1 MGYRLL
7 AFWINRHPGVIVAC
21 WTAFFI
27 IFGSFSSGLPSIVSG
42 PGLKPEGSSIVVQQ
56 LLEERA
62 GIPEEPIW
70 VVFERNDATSG
81 NEFDKVISDTLKRM
95 SDVKGLQF
103 VLSPLKHPNLKSAN
117 AAYAV
122 VEVEQSSEGQASAIR
137 HIRSLLPVSPS
148 VSIQLTGKG
157 IVQEDVN
164 RASMQD
170 FKRVERIGI
179 PVAFLILWIAF
190 GGILYALIPV
200 LTGLVTVS
208 ASMGIMAVI
217 GRAYELELSNFIL
230 NVIPMTGLALSLD
243 FAFILTSRFKEEIK
257 QGHADTAV
265 RTTLLTSGRAVF
277 YSAACVICGLVAVA
291 FIPMP
296 MFVTSALSSIV
307 VVSLATVVSLSLV
320 PAILRLTAPWLQAKE
335 RKSLYPTS
343 SYLLWST
350 WAERVIRRPFRMF
363 MAAVVWLLAM
373 LIPAFG
379 LATSV
384 PDAGSLPIGYESR
397 QADETLKT
405 HFRQKGTSDIWLVIR
420 SVNDSFSEGERTKIY
435 TWLSE
440 LKSEPLVLSVKTPF
454 MPERARKQGEA
465 DDMAVFT
472 VTLNGP
478 LESEEVDEWLR
489 STEKAAGRTGLDV
502 LLGGEAKF
510 RQEIKDSVANALPEM
525 IIFIVL
531 TNFVVLLIAFRS
543 ILIPIKAIIM
553 NLLSIT
559 ASFGVLVLVFQT
571 GIFGMEPGR
580 IAVMIPVFVFGLVFG
595 VSMDYGVF
603 LLSRMSEAYEES
615 GNPETA
621 IREGMASTGKL
632 ISSAAAIM
640 IAVTLPFAFGEV
652 EGVRQLGVGIAAAVF
667 IDATLIRLL
676 LVPSLMKLLGRYN
689 WWGPRWLRS
698 SR

>member
-27 IFGSFSSGLPSIVSG
+27 FFGSFSSGLPSIVSG
-42 PGLKPEGSSIVVQQ
+42 PGLEAEGSSIVVQQ
-56 LLEERA
+56 LLEERT
-62 GIPEEPIW
+62 GMPEEAIW
-70 VVFERNDATSG
+70 VVFERNGATSR
-81 NEFDKVISDTLKRM
+81 NEFHTVIANTLKRM
-95 SDVKGLQF
+95 SDIKGLMF
-103 VLSPLKHPNLKSAN
+103 VLSPLEHPNLISEN

-122 VEVEQSSEGQASAIR
+122 FEVEQSSEGQASAIT
-137 HIRSLLPVSPS
+137 HIRSLLPVSQS

-179 PVAFLILWIAF
+179 PVAFLILWFAF

-217 GRAYELELSNFIL
+217 GKAYELELSNFIL

-257 QGHADTAV
+257 QGRADTAV

-277 YSAACVICGLVAVA
+277 YSAACVICGLIAVA

-307 VVSLATVVSLSLV
+307 VVALATAVSLSLV
-320 PAILRLTAPWLQAKE
+320 PAILLLAAPWLQAKE
-335 RKSLYPTS
+335 RKSLYPKA
-343 SYLLWST
+343 SYVLWSA

-363 MAAVVWLLAM
+363 LAAVVWILAM

-397 QADETLKT
+397 QADETLKA
-405 HFRQKGTSDIWLVIR
+405 HFGQKDTSDIWLVFR
-420 SVNDSFSEGERTKIY
+420 SMNDAFSEGERKKIY

-440 LKSEPLVLSVKTPF
+440 LKNEPLVLSVKTPF
-454 MPERARKQGEA
+454 MPVWDRQQGA

-478 LESEEVDEWLR
+478 PESEEVDNWLR

-502 LLGGEAKF
+502 LLGGEAKS

-525 IIFIVL
+525 IVFIVL
-531 TNFVVLLIAFRS
+531 TNFVVLLMAFRS

-559 ASFGVLVLVFQT
+559 ASFGVLVIVFQT
-571 GIFGMEPGR
+571 GILGMEPGR

-603 LLSRMSEAYEES
+603 LLSRISEAYEES
-615 GNPETA
+615 GNPEAA

-667 IDATLIRLL
+667 IDATLVRLL

-689 WWGPRWLRS
+689 WWVPRWLRS